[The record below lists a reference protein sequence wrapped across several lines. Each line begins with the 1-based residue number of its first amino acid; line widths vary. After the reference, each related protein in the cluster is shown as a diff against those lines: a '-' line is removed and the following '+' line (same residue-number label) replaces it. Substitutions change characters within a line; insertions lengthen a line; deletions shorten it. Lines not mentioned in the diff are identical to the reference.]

1 MKLTR
6 LFTLGAALAF
16 ASIASAHTSVF
27 TTLLSGAAEAPPNAS
42 PATGFARVT
51 IDLDLV
57 TMRLETNF
65 TGLTGTV
72 TAAHIH
78 GPTAVAGTGTA
89 GVMTMTPSF
98 AGFPHGASSG
108 SYDQTF
114 DLTLNGSYNASFITA
129 QGGTS
134 QALNALVAAI
144 EQGKAYLNIH
154 TTTFGGGE
162 IRGFFTPIPEPSSAA
177 GLAGLL
183 ALGSVSL
190 RRRRR

>member
-1 MKLTR
+1 M
-6 LFTLGAALAF
+6 LGAALAF

-27 TTLLSGAAEAPPNAS
+27 TALLSGAAEAPPNAS

-78 GPTAVAGTGTA
+78 GPTAVEGTGTA

-162 IRGFFTPIPEPSSAA
+162 IRGFFTPIPEPSSTA